1 MKKKFFG
8 LTLIGLVSLLSG
20 GIAVNATTFKN
31 GDTTYVLEEREFVC
45 EVEGEEVEVYFEGV
59 FNGNLILAGNTRD
72 EYYKL
77 DSDNECVSLT
87 KQELLDVYNRE
98 YDWYDLMEEEDEDSE
113 VEYYILK
120 STDYGYYDYGFVK
133 TEDNT
138 LKDKDY
144 YAKDED
150 EVFSLINPEELNVE
164 DIANYYEEVY
174 FKKPT
179 SVQIDEELAYYV
191 RTGNEYEKVEE
202 PTSNDI
208 LNYYVIASEEDCWK
222 EERIKTLDSEVVK
235 GLYEDYDYV
244 WLTKDEANNIFYFVA
259 ETEIET
265 EIEDGYD
272 YEWFYDIYTIDG
284 ELIEEF
290 VDLEDFNVY
299 SDSLFGVSKEGKIKI
314 YNSSFNSIYETDEF
328 AYFYE
333 IGYDNNVHHMIAV
346 IENEDEYETKYYLM
360 RSYKL
365 LEGEEQTYKDK
376 DLTFRFSGELD
387 KVSKVLVND
396 KELDKENYTLES
408 GSTIVTLK
416 EDYLSSL
423 KSGTYTLTVLYND
436 GGEASAD
443 FEIEELPPQTGD
455 DIASYFIIGLI
466 SLLGVFALTISLKK
480 QAKN

>member
-1 MKKKFFG
+1 MKNRILSFG
-8 LTLIGLVSLLSG
+8 LIGLVCLLSG
-20 GIAVNATTFKN
+20 GIVVNAETFKN

-77 DSDNECVSLT
+77 ASDNECVSLT

-98 YDWYDLMEEEDEDSE
+98 YDWYDIIEEDDGESQ
-113 VEYYILK
+113 YYILK
-120 STDYGYYDYGFVK
+120 TTDYGYYDYGFVK
-133 TEDNT
+133 TEDTT
-138 LKDKDY
+138 LQDKEY
-144 YAKDED
+144 YTKDEN
-150 EVFSLINPEELNVE
+150 EVFSLVNPEELNVE
-164 DIANYYEEVY
+164 DIADYYEEVY
-174 FKKPT
+174 LKMPS
-179 SVQIDEELAYYV
+179 SVQIDEELTYYTYV
-191 RTGNEYEKVEE
+191 DGFYEEVLE
-202 PTSNDI
+202 PTSVDI
-208 LNYYVIASEEDCWK
+208 LNYYIIASEEDCWK

-244 WLTKDEANNIFYFVA
+244 WLTKDETNNIFYFVA

-328 AYFYE
+328 VYFYE
-333 IGYDNNVHHMIAV
+333 MGYDSNVHHMLAV

-360 RSYKL
+360 HSYKL

-466 SLLGVFALTISLKK
+466 SLLGVFALTINLKK